1 MPAAV
6 AITRDDYTAA
16 ELSQIAART
25 HEGDAARRMLA
36 LAHVMDGRSRGEVAA
51 LCGMDR
57 QILRD
62 WVHRYNGEGLAGTAL
77 GRDRTPH
84 HAGQSCR
91 RGTRSRR
98 MASARRPTKRSARQ
112 AH

>member
-36 LAHVMDGRSRGEVAA
+36 LAHVMDGRSRGEAAA

-62 WVHRYNGEGLAGTAL
+62 GVHRYNGEGLAGTAL
-77 GRDRTPH
+77 GRGSNAT
-84 HAGQSCR
+84 SCR
-91 RGTRSRR
+91 TVMPSWYSIAPDGIS
-98 MASARRPTKRSARQ
+98 SAAD
-112 AH
+112 